1 MHKVHDRRAGQT
13 ALITLVTW
21 LAAAAAGADVMTL
34 EDAQRIAVE
43 RDAGRLA
50 IEDESAAM
58 RDMAVSAGQL
68 PDPEA
73 RLGAVNVPTDSFALD
88 AEEMTMLEVG
98 LMQRLPAGRSR
109 SLARSGFER
118 RSLAMAQTA
127 DDRARKVR
135 LAVAQAWHE
144 LDYLDAAAGILESER
159 RWAETLVAGILAAY
173 ASGEGSQAGLLEA
186 RLMALEVAER
196 SIDVQR
202 ERDVMSAELRR
213 WIDVPTLPERLATA
227 PGRGRLPPLENLLD
241 RLGSHPRLLAMDFE
255 TAAAE
260 SDSALAAQAYRPSFG
275 FDLSYGFRRGYAMGG
290 GARPDMLSA
299 MVTFD
304 LPLFT
309 RDRQD
314 RDVAAARARERAAT
328 ARRADE
334 RRELE
339 GSLRAAHARVARLDE
354 MLALYESQLQRL
366 AEVSVETA
374 LSSYRAS
381 DGSLVDLID
390 TERRLLDVRD
400 RLARTRADRARAQ
413 AEIEYL
419 SGDQP

>member
-1 MHKVHDRRAGQT
+1 MQTIDDRRAGQT
-13 ALITLVTW
+13 ALITLVTL

-34 EDAQRIAVE
+34 EEAQRIAVE

-73 RLGAVNVPTDSFALD
+73 RVGAVNVPTDSFALA

-109 SLARSGFER
+109 SLARTGLER
-118 RSLAMAQTA
+118 RSLAMAETA
-127 DDRARKVR
+127 NDRARRVR

-173 ASGEGSQAGLLEA
+173 ASGEGAQAGLLEA
-186 RLMALEVAER
+186 RLMALEIAER

-202 ERDVMSAELRR
+202 ERDVMSAELLR
-213 WIDVPTLPERLATA
+213 WIDFPTLPERAAAAPDRGQSTA
-227 PGRGRLPPLENLLD
+227 LERLLEG
-241 RLGSHPRLLAMDFE
+241 LGSHPRLVAMDFE
-255 TAAAE
+255 AAAAE
-260 SDSALAAQAYRPSFG
+260 SDSALAAQAYKPSFG
-275 FDLSYGFRRGYAMGG
+275 FDLSYGFRRGYSMGG
-290 GARPDMLSA
+290 AARPDMLSA

-314 RDVAAARARERAAT
+314 RDVAAARARMRAAA
-328 ARRADE
+328 ARRSDE
-334 RRELE
+334 QRELE
-339 GSLRAAHARVARLDE
+339 GSLRAAHARAARLDE
-354 MLALYESQLQRL
+354 MLALYESQVQRL
-366 AEVSVETA
+366 AEVSVDAA
-374 LSSYRAS
+374 LSAYRAS
-381 DGSLVDLID
+381 DGSLVDLVD

-400 RLARTRADRARAQ
+400 RLARARADHARAR

-419 SGDQP
+419 SGELP